1 MMKEN
6 PEMKIRPNLVWL
18 AAPSVFLAMAGSLAM
33 AQTEN
38 PRAAF
43 ERAMMEVNQSAKGSV
58 AEQQAM
64 ERAIAAANRV
74 SPKPAVPDAVVD
86 HVGRA
91 EAAAQS
97 AKSPR
102 DFLDAAEAY
111 GEAMRLAPWVA
122 EYHFNRGIVLEKA
135 EHYDAAEAAFQLY
148 LKAAPKAQDAAE
160 VRKKIAGLRY
170 LKEKAARPEQDQ
182 GAASEKEGLLRSL
195 NGLYYNDGDFNVART
210 TSLMG
215 HSTISAI
222 MIANGKITCG
232 SLVPHNSNFPRE
244 EGFFPSTDGGSLG
257 QANTSVALDDYLI
270 TFCDNTAWCPTGAE
284 TGYKT
289 SWSVILAKDGKSLK
303 MRTTCPSRYDYWVY
317 QRH

>member
-1 MMKEN
+1 MKF
-6 PEMKIRPNLVWL
+6 K
-18 AAPSVFLAMAGSLAM
+18 SVAFIVATLLMGSAVA

-43 ERAMMEVNQSAKGSV
+43 ERAMTEMNQSAKGSV

-111 GEAMRLAPWVA
+111 GEAVRLAPWVA

-170 LKEKAARPEQDQ
+170 LKEKAARPDQ
-182 GAASEKEGLLRSL
+182 AQVAASEKEGLLRSL

-210 TSLMG
+210 TSLPG
-215 HSTISAI
+215 HSTIGAI

-232 SLVPHNSNFPRE
+232 LFLPHDSKFARE
-244 EGFFPSTDGGSLG
+244 GTGGFSPYTDEGEI
-257 QANTSVALDDYLI
+257 ANTSVALDDYLI
-270 TFCDNTAWCPTGAE
+270 TFCDNSIWCPTGAE
-284 TGYKT
+284 TGYRASRT
-289 SWSVILAKDGKSLK
+289 VILAKDGKSLK
-303 MRTTCPSRYDYWVY
+303 VRATNCPSRPDYWVY